1 MQIGDIVVI
10 CDPKHPLNNYE
21 GKLIGFR
28 GKKPPDDMWLLIF
41 INDRGRSHLIPQSMV
56 KTLPPKSAH
65 NKSVD
70 PKTNHDGYN

>member
-1 MQIGDIVVI
+1 MQIGDRVVI

-28 GKKPPDDMWLLIF
+28 GKKPPDDAWLLIF

-56 KTLPPKSAH
+56 KALSPKSAD
-65 NKSVD
+65 NKKVD
-70 PKTNHDGYN
+70 PKTDHGRYN